1 MYNKTLMQKYNGDNP
16 LPTTYSELSALLQ
29 KVAAGERATN
39 SNFKSI
45 LTTTQWMYKEA
56 PSLAAFV
63 QNGADYYTYADGIYQ
78 NLWYDDA
85 VMAKATEAMR
95 ITYDL
100 FGVNGL
106 NGGGTLNGD
115 MSAVRSA
122 VASGNALMGLIS
134 WLGNESAIAADS
146 NLGVISLAGLLTDGT
161 GAEKNRIPVHTVG
174 IGFYNGATNVLA
186 DPLKTCAAAEFAYQ
200 TYCKN
205 TLKEST
211 QATYEQRIYK
221 QIIPKL
227 GHIPLNQL
235 NAGTLEKFYAQLK
248 SNGRLF
254 KRDIYGPGLAN
265 SVIRSIHAHCR
276 AALEKAVM
284 EKLIRQN
291 PAIGCKLP
299 PKKTPEVKIL
309 TPEAMQKLL
318 YQAQIEGFYEM
329 FMLDLATGLRRGE
342 IVGLQWKDIDFETGT
357 LSVTRQV
364 RYVKGELKIEPPKTK
379 ASERSIIL
387 SPPVLEMLTEYRKTV
402 DSIWLFPSPVKKED
416 VPRDPS
422 ACRKALARILKRAEC
437 EHVPFHAMRHT
448 FASNAFHYGMDVK
461 TLASTI
467 GHESVETTLNV
478 YAHSSEQ
485 MKRDAAKKIDEAIGT
500 VLGADVTASD
510 ASSGD
515 ENGEAQE
522 PTSNADKP
530 KTVEFK
536 PYQPKYR
543 KRGTGSVHQVSKNV
557 WEGRYTPTVNG
568 KRIAR
573 NIYADSE
580 EECEIKLEELIKEM
594 KAEFGIR

>member
-1 MYNKTLMQKYNGDNP
+1 MAKRRK
-16 LPTTYSELSALLQ
+16 
-29 KVAAGERATN
+29 AGEGSLSKRKDGRWEARVVVSYDEKGLPKTKN
-39 SNFKSI
+39 VTAKTKI
-45 LTTTQWMYKEA
+45 ECLEKLERLKAELGAVTKKTTSTL
-56 PSLAAFV
+56 S
-63 QNGADYYTYADGIYQ
+63 
-78 NLWYDDA
+78 
-85 VMAKATEAMR
+85 
-95 ITYDL
+95 
-100 FGVNGL
+100 FGEWI
-106 NGGGTLNGD
+106 D
-115 MSAVRSA
+115 F
-122 VASGNALMGLIS
+122 
-134 WLGNESAIAADS
+134 W
-146 NLGVISLAGLLTDGT
+146 
-161 GAEKNRIPVHTVG
+161 
-174 IGFYNGATNVLA
+174 
-186 DPLKTCAAAEFAYQ
+186 YQ

-221 QIIPKL
+221 QINPKI
-227 GHIPLNQL
+227 GHHPLNQITTGL
-235 NAGTLEKFYAQLK
+235 LEKFYAQLK
-248 SNGRLF
+248 AKGRLVR
-254 KRDIYGPGLAN
+254 RDIYGPGLAN

-276 AALEKAVM
+276 AALDKAVA

-299 PKKTPEVKIL
+299 SKKSAEIKIL

-318 YQAQIEGFYEM
+318 FQAQKEDFYEM
-329 FMLDLATGLRRGE
+329 FVLDLATGLRRGE
-342 IVGLQWKDIDFETGT
+342 VVGLQWKDINFEKGT
-357 LSVTRQV
+357 LSVTKQI
-364 RYVKGELKIEPPKTK
+364 RYVKGKLVIAPPKTK
-379 ASERSIIL
+379 ASERTIIL
-387 SPPVLEMLTEYRKTV
+387 PPPILEMLAEYRKTV

-500 VLGADVTASD
+500 VLGADVTAFDTSCD
-510 ASSGD
+510 D
-515 ENGEAQE
+515 ENSEAQE
-522 PTSNADKP
+522 PTNGADKP

-580 EECEIKLEELIKEM
+580 EECEIKLEALIKEM

>member
-1 MYNKTLMQKYNGDNP
+1 
-16 LPTTYSELSALLQ
+16 
-29 KVAAGERATN
+29 
-39 SNFKSI
+39 
-45 LTTTQWMYKEA
+45 
-56 PSLAAFV
+56 
-63 QNGADYYTYADGIYQ
+63 
-78 NLWYDDA
+78 
-85 VMAKATEAMR
+85 MAKRRKSGEGTVRQRKDGRWEARVVVSYDEKGLPKTKNVTAKTKTECLEKLEKLKAEIGTVVKKCKPDM
-95 ITYDL
+95 T
-100 FGVNGL
+100 FGEWM
-106 NGGGTLNGD
+106 D
-115 MSAVRSA
+115 F
-122 VASGNALMGLIS
+122 
-134 WLGNESAIAADS
+134 W
-146 NLGVISLAGLLTDGT
+146 
-161 GAEKNRIPVHTVG
+161 
-174 IGFYNGATNVLA
+174 
-186 DPLKTCAAAEFAYQ
+186 YQ

-205 TLKEST
+205 TLKEYT

-221 QIIPKL
+221 QIITKI
-227 GHIPLNQL
+227 GHHPLNKITT
-235 NAGTLEKFYAQLK
+235 GTLERFYAHLK
-248 SNGRLF
+248 ADGRLVRREQF
-254 KRDIYGPGLAN
+254 GPGLAN

-276 AALEKAVM
+276 AALEKAVA

-299 PKKTPEVKIL
+299 PKKSAEVKIL

-342 IVGLQWKDIDFETGT
+342 VVGLQWKDIDFETGT
-357 LSVTRQV
+357 LSVTKQV
-364 RYVKGELKIEPPKTK
+364 RYVQGELKIEPPKTK

-387 SPPVLEMLTEYRKTV
+387 SPPVLEMLAEYKKTV
-402 DSIWLFPSPVKKED
+402 NSIWLFPSPVKKED
-416 VPRDPS
+416 VPREPS
-422 ACRKALARILKRAEC
+422 ACRKALARILKRADC

-448 FASNAFHYGMDVK
+448 FASNAVHYGMDVK

-500 VLGADVTASD
+500 VLGADVSDSD
-510 ASSGD
+510 ASRSD

-522 PTSNADKP
+522 PTNSADKA

-580 EECEIKLEELIKEM
+580 EECEKKLEELIKEM
-594 KAEFGIR
+594 KAEFGIK

>member
-1 MYNKTLMQKYNGDNP
+1 
-16 LPTTYSELSALLQ
+16 
-29 KVAAGERATN
+29 
-39 SNFKSI
+39 
-45 LTTTQWMYKEA
+45 
-56 PSLAAFV
+56 
-63 QNGADYYTYADGIYQ
+63 
-78 NLWYDDA
+78 
-85 VMAKATEAMR
+85 MAKRRKSGEGTVRERKDGRWEGRIVVSYDEKGLPKTKNVTAKTKTEC
-95 ITYDL
+95 L
-100 FGVNGL
+100 EKL
-106 NGGGTLNGD
+106 EKLK
-115 MSAVRSA
+115 
-122 VASGNALMGLIS
+122 
-134 WLGNESAIAADS
+134 
-146 NLGVISLAGLLTDGT
+146 
-161 GAEKNRIPVHTVG
+161 AEV
-174 IGFYNGATNVLA
+174 GATVKKCTP
-186 DPLKTCAAAEFAYQ
+186 DMTFGEWMDFWYQ

-205 TLKEST
+205 TLKEYT
-211 QATYEQRIYK
+211 QETYEQRIYK
-221 QIIPKL
+221 QIIPKI
-227 GHIPLNQL
+227 GHHPLNKVTT
-235 NAGTLEKFYAQLK
+235 GTLEKFYAHLK
-248 SNGRLF
+248 ADGRLTRRERF
-254 KRDIYGPGLAN
+254 GPGLAN

-276 AALEKAVM
+276 AALDKAVA

-299 PKKTPEVKIL
+299 PKKSAEVKIL

-342 IVGLQWKDIDFETGT
+342 IVGLQWKEIDFERGT
-357 LSVTRQV
+357 LSVTKQV

-379 ASERSIIL
+379 ASNRSIIL
-387 SPPVLEMLTEYRKTV
+387 PPPILEMLAEYKKTV

-416 VPRDPS
+416 VPREPS
-422 ACRKALARILKRAEC
+422 SCRKALARILKRAGC

-500 VLGADVTASD
+500 VLGADVTASE
-510 ASSGD
+510 ASCGD

-522 PTSNADKP
+522 PTSDANKP
-530 KTVEFK
+530 ITVEFK

-580 EECEIKLEELIKEM
+580 EACEVKLETLIKEM

>member
-1 MYNKTLMQKYNGDNP
+1 
-16 LPTTYSELSALLQ
+16 
-29 KVAAGERATN
+29 
-39 SNFKSI
+39 
-45 LTTTQWMYKEA
+45 
-56 PSLAAFV
+56 
-63 QNGADYYTYADGIYQ
+63 
-78 NLWYDDA
+78 
-85 VMAKATEAMR
+85 
-95 ITYDL
+95 
-100 FGVNGL
+100 
-106 NGGGTLNGD
+106 
-115 MSAVRSA
+115 
-122 VASGNALMGLIS
+122 
-134 WLGNESAIAADS
+134 
-146 NLGVISLAGLLTDGT
+146 
-161 GAEKNRIPVHTVG
+161 
-174 IGFYNGATNVLA
+174 
-186 DPLKTCAAAEFAYQ
+186 
-200 TYCKN
+200 
-205 TLKEST
+205 
-211 QATYEQRIYK
+211 
-221 QIIPKL
+221 
-227 GHIPLNQL
+227 
-235 NAGTLEKFYAQLK
+235 
-248 SNGRLF
+248 
-254 KRDIYGPGLAN
+254 
-265 SVIRSIHAHCR
+265 
-276 AALEKAVM
+276 
-284 EKLIRQN
+284 
-291 PAIGCKLP
+291 LP
-299 PKKTPEVKIL
+299 PKKSPEVKIL

-318 YQAQIEGFYEM
+318 YQAQSEGFYEM

-342 IVGLQWKDIDFETGT
+342 IVGLQWKDIDFESGE

-364 RYVKGELKIEPPKTK
+364 RYVKGELRIEPPKTK

-387 SPPVLEMLTEYRKTV
+387 SPPVFEMLTEYRKTI

-500 VLGADVTASD
+500 VLGADVTASG
-510 ASSGD
+510 ASCGD
-515 ENGEAQE
+515 ENREGQE
-522 PTSNADKP
+522 STNSANKP

-580 EECEIKLEELIKEM
+580 EECEIKLEALIKEM

>member
-1 MYNKTLMQKYNGDNP
+1 
-16 LPTTYSELSALLQ
+16 
-29 KVAAGERATN
+29 
-39 SNFKSI
+39 
-45 LTTTQWMYKEA
+45 
-56 PSLAAFV
+56 
-63 QNGADYYTYADGIYQ
+63 
-78 NLWYDDA
+78 
-85 VMAKATEAMR
+85 MAKRRKSGEGTVRERKDGRWEGRIVVSYDEKGLPKTKNVTAKTKTEC
-95 ITYDL
+95 L
-100 FGVNGL
+100 EKL
-106 NGGGTLNGD
+106 EKLK
-115 MSAVRSA
+115 
-122 VASGNALMGLIS
+122 
-134 WLGNESAIAADS
+134 
-146 NLGVISLAGLLTDGT
+146 
-161 GAEKNRIPVHTVG
+161 AEV
-174 IGFYNGATNVLA
+174 GATVKKCTP
-186 DPLKTCAAAEFAYQ
+186 DMTFGEWMDFWYQ

-205 TLKEST
+205 TLKEYT
-211 QATYEQRIYK
+211 QETYEQRIYK
-221 QIIPKL
+221 QIIPKI
-227 GHIPLNQL
+227 GHHPLNKVTT
-235 NAGTLEKFYAQLK
+235 GTLEKFYAHLK
-248 SNGRLF
+248 ADGRLTRRERF
-254 KRDIYGPGLAN
+254 GPGLAN

-276 AALEKAVM
+276 AALDKAVA

-299 PKKTPEVKIL
+299 PKKSAEVKIL

-342 IVGLQWKDIDFETGT
+342 IVGLQWKDIDFERGT
-357 LSVTRQV
+357 LSVTKQV

-379 ASERSIIL
+379 ASNRSIIL
-387 SPPVLEMLTEYRKTV
+387 PPPILEMLAEYKKTV
-402 DSIWLFPSPVKKED
+402 NSIWLFPSPVKKED
-416 VPRDPS
+416 VPREPS
-422 ACRKALARILKRAEC
+422 SCRKALARILKRAGC

-510 ASSGD
+510 ASCGD
-515 ENGEAQE
+515 GNGEGQE
-522 PTSNADKP
+522 PENVANKP

-580 EECEIKLEELIKEM
+580 EECEKKLEELIKDM
-594 KAEFGIR
+594 KAEFGIK

>member
-1 MYNKTLMQKYNGDNP
+1 MARRRK
-16 LPTTYSELSALLQ
+16 S
-29 KVAAGERATN
+29 GEGTVRLR
-39 SNFKSI
+39 K
-45 LTTTQWMYKEA
+45 
-56 PSLAAFV
+56 
-63 QNGADYYTYADGIYQ
+63 DGRWEGRIVVG
-78 NLWYDDA
+78 YDD
-85 VMAKATEAMR
+85 K
-95 ITYDL
+95 
-100 FGVNGL
+100 GL
-106 NGGGTLNGD
+106 PKTK
-115 MSAVRSA
+115 S
-122 VASGNALMGLIS
+122 
-134 WLGNESAIAADS
+134 
-146 NLGVISLAGLLTDGT
+146 
-161 GAEKNRIPVHTVG
+161 
-174 IGFYNGATNVLA
+174 VLA
-186 DPLKTCAAAEFAYQ
+186 KTKTECVERLEALKEELGAYASKTTPDMPFGEWMDFWYQ
-200 TYCKN
+200 TYCKPA
-205 TLKEST
+205 LKPYT
-211 QATYEQRIYK
+211 QTTYEQRIYN
-221 QIIPKL
+221 QIIPKI
-227 GHIPLNQL
+227 GDTPLNQVTT
-235 NAGTLEKFYAQLK
+235 GTLEKFYAHLK
-248 SNGRLF
+248 SDGRLVRREQF
-254 KRDIYGPGLAN
+254 GAGLAN

-342 IVGLQWKDIDFETGT
+342 VVGLQWKDIDFETGE
-357 LSVTRQV
+357 LSVTKQV
-364 RYVKGELKIEPPKTK
+364 RYVKGQLVIDPPKTK

-402 DSIWLFPSPVKKED
+402 NSIWLFPSPVKKED

-510 ASSGD
+510 AFCGD
-515 ENGEAQE
+515 ENNEAQE
-522 PTSNADKP
+522 STNGADKP

-580 EECEIKLEELIKEM
+580 EECEVKLEVLIKEM
-594 KAEFGIR
+594 KEEFGIK

>member
-1 MYNKTLMQKYNGDNP
+1 MINP
-16 LPTTYSELSALLQ
+16 FE
-29 KVAAGERATN
+29 N
-39 SNFKSI
+39 
-45 LTTTQWMYKEA
+45 
-56 PSLAAFV
+56 
-63 QNGADYYTYADGIYQ
+63 
-78 NLWYDDA
+78 
-85 VMAKATEAMR
+85 
-95 ITYDL
+95 
-100 FGVNGL
+100 VNGHRNETTCAYALANIYPMENHPFKVKDDEDMEALVESIRQYGVL
-106 NGGGTLNGD
+106 NPIIVRKRTTGGGYEIVSSHRRYEACKRLNKFD
-115 MSAVRSA
+115 IPVIVR
-122 VASGNALMGLIS
+122 
-134 WLGNESAIAADS
+134 D
-146 NLGVISLAGLLTDGT
+146 LTDEE
-161 GAEKNRIPVHTVG
+161 A
-174 IGFYNGATNVLA
+174 
-186 DPLKTCAAAEFAYQ
+186 
-200 TYCKN
+200 
-205 TLKEST
+205 
-211 QATYEQRIYK
+211 
-221 QIIPKL
+221 
-227 GHIPLNQL
+227 
-235 NAGTLEKFYAQLK
+235 TLEKFYAQLK
-248 SNGRLF
+248 ANGRLV

-276 AALEKAVM
+276 AALDKAVA

-291 PAIGCKLP
+291 PAIGRKLP

-342 IVGLQWKDIDFETGT
+342 VVGLQWKDIDLENGT

-387 SPPVLEMLTEYRKTV
+387 SPPVLEMLTEYKKTV
-402 DSIWLFPSPVKKED
+402 NSIWLFPSPVKIED

-510 ASSGD
+510 AYCGD
-515 ENGEAQE
+515 GNGEAQE
-522 PTSNADKP
+522 RTSNADKP

-568 KRIAR
+568 KRVAR

-580 EECEIKLEELIKEM
+580 EECEVKLEELIKEM
-594 KAEFGIR
+594 KAEFEIK